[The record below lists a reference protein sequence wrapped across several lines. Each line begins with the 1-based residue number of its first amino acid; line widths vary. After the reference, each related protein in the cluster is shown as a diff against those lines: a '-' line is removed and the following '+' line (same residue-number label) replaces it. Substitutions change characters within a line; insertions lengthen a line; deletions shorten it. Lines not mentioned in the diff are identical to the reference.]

1 MSRRFPLKTKNNL
14 RITVLQLSRKISF
27 TKTSIPFPTLS
38 SFYPARIADR
48 IITLYPEQIQFPQTN
63 KQTNKHTP
71 CLLSES
77 RHTQRSNR
85 VLSIRPKERTGREIS
100 FLGRVLLSLLP
111 ARIRISFRTRHVQ
124 GRIMKIQ
131 RRRAEPSRIIA
142 AESSSAELFPPQ
154 FTGRRLVPR
163 SLSAFSTDPP
173 LSFPSL
179 PFVWC
184 GNSTRQLFMFPYIL
198 FMLLNTAYIILQ
210 RWRNLP
216 FKLRKIFRMRY
227 H

>member
-63 KQTNKHTP
+63 KQTHP

-111 ARIRISFRTRHVQ
+111 VRIRISFRTRHVAGQ

-154 FTGRRLVPR
+154 FTGRRLLPR

-173 LSFPSL
+173 LSFPSHSF
-179 PFVWC
+179 P
-184 GNSTRQLFMFPYIL
+184 LFGAEIRRDNYLCSLISCL
-198 FMLLNTAYIILQ
+198 CS
-210 RWRNLP
+210 
-216 FKLRKIFRMRY
+216 
-227 H
+227 

>member
-100 FLGRVLLSLLP
+100 FLGRVLLSLPDSDL
-111 ARIRISFRTRHVQ
+111 ISYSSRPGKDYENPKAASGT
-124 GRIMKIQ
+124 
-131 RRRAEPSRIIA
+131 EPDNRSRIFLRRIISA
-142 AESSSAELFPPQ
+142 AIHRPQAGSSIVVRVFNRSPS
-154 FTGRRLVPR
+154 LVPFA
-163 SLSAFSTDPP
+163 SLCLVRKFDATTIYVP
-173 LSFPSL
+173 LYLVYAPKHR
-179 PFVWC
+179 V
-184 GNSTRQLFMFPYIL
+184 Y
-198 FMLLNTAYIILQ
+198 
-210 RWRNLP
+210 NLT
-216 FKLRKIFRMRY
+216 KMA
-227 H
+227 